1 MNNPKQISLLEGM
14 WKMKCPRCR
23 EGNLFLY
30 KNPFNLKK
38 FDAMPQH
45 CQTCGQ
51 AFFPEI
57 GFYYGAMYMSY
68 MLSIA
73 IVVPIFFL
81 WWMLFGFQLVPMLT
95 VISVTL
101 IILTPVV
108 YRYSRVLWIYVTV
121 PFDKSRRK

>member
-1 MNNPKQISLLEGM
+1 
-14 WKMKCPRCR
+14 MKCPHCR

-38 FDAMPQH
+38 FDKMPEFCPVCNQS
-45 CQTCGQ
+45 
-51 AFFPEI
+51 FFPEV

-73 IVVPIFFL
+73 IVVPIFFI
-81 WWMLFGFQLVPMLT
+81 WWFLFGFQLIPMLT

-101 IILTPVV
+101 IVLTPVV
-108 YRYSRVLWIYVTV
+108 YRYSRMLWIYITV
-121 PFDKSRRK
+121 PFDKERNKLR